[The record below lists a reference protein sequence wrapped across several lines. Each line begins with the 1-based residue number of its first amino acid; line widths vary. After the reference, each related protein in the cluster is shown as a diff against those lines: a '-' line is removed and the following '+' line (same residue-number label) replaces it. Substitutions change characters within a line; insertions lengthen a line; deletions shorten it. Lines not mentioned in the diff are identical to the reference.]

1 MDDNTSQSQQY
12 AYSQPLVQQAIPT
25 VESASATTDDSA
37 NTSGPAAYI
46 VLAIMTVLLCVFLT
60 QAGRLAGGAFGEVM
74 GELYEEYGDEFSLEE
89 YEEFQSQL
97 EDDPVSPD
105 FGEILD
111 GETENA

>member
-1 MDDNTSQSQQY
+1 MVDDTSQSQQY
-12 AYSQPLVQQAIPT
+12 PYAQPLAQQAAPAI
-25 VESASATTDDSA
+25 ESASATTNDSA
-37 NTSGPAAYI
+37 NTSGPMAYI
-46 VLAIMTVLLCVFLT
+46 VFAVATVLLWVLLT
-60 QAGRLAGGAFGEVM
+60 QAGRVVGCAFGELM